1 MSERKRP
8 CGARYRTDFHF
19 PDPRTRDVR
28 ARRVQRALEIIPG
41 ALTWVTI
48 IGMIVLSALVPVWV
62 AVFIIAF
69 DIYWILRVVYV
80 SWYSRAA
87 HRAMRRG
94 MHADWM
100 LRLRNSADPA
110 ALRRALE
117 ARIAASRAELATA
130 SSRRMRRT
138 LALRIAS
145 DRHFIRHALPRI
157 DAAQVLPWEEMVHVV
172 VLPTA
177 GEDAA
182 IIAPSLAA
190 IRDSDYPN
198 EKIIVVLAT
207 EEREDAAHREE
218 KVRTLRAQFGSAFR
232 DFIVT
237 THEVAPGELKCKA
250 SNVKYAAKKIMC
262 YLDDH
267 GIPYENVIFSNLDC
281 DSIVHPQYF
290 AALTHLYVT
299 DPKRLQR
306 AYQPIPMYHNNLWD
320 TNAFVRVVVVSSSFW
335 HMFQSTRRQ
344 MVTFSSHAEPFA
356 TLVAVDFWP
365 VNMISEDS
373 VIYWKCQAYF
383 HGDYEVVPIPLPVS
397 LDAVLAETY
406 WGTVANQYR
415 QTRRWAY
422 GIENFPVTMR
432 AIWPDKKMPLR
443 EKLRIT
449 FEMLEGHHSWAT
461 TPLMLAL
468 LGWLPLW
475 FGGAAFN
482 QSVIAHNLPIVTKT
496 LMTLALIGLVVA
508 VFLSFATLPP
518 RPAHHSRKRYIYM
531 FAQWFLFPITA
542 PFLGSLPAIE
552 SQTRL
557 MLGKYFGEFWV
568 TKKVRA
574 GTVTHGLTNATK

>member
-1 MSERKRP
+1 MTKQP
-8 CGARYRTDFHF
+8 CNPRNYSKYTF
-19 PDPRTRDVR
+19 PDPRSRDPR
-28 ARRVQRALEIIPG
+28 EHRIQRLLEMVPG
-41 ALTWVTI
+41 TLTWMTI
-48 IGMIVLSALVPVWV
+48 IGMVVLSVVAPVAV

-80 SWYSRAA
+80 SWYSRTA
-87 HRAMRRG
+87 HRAMKRG

-100 LRLRNSADPA
+100 MRVRYAHTPEV
-110 ALRRALE
+110 LRRRIE
-117 ARIAASRAELATA
+117 QRIARNTQRARDTQCSRADRRAARLAIRSDA
-130 SSRRMRRT
+130 YFLKYT
-138 LALRIAS
+138 LPFVRAQDVLHHEQVI
-145 DRHFIRHALPRI
+145 HA
-157 DAAQVLPWEEMVHVV
+157 V

-177 GEDAA
+177 TEDAS

-198 EKIIVVLAT
+198 DKIIVVLAT
-207 EEREDAAHREE
+207 EEREDAQRREE
-218 KVRTLRAQFGSAFR
+218 KVRTLRAEFDGVFA

-237 THEVAPGELKCKA
+237 THEVAEGELKCKA
-250 SNVKYAAKKIMC
+250 SNVKYAAKQLMC
-262 YLDDH
+262 YFDER
-267 GIPYENVIFSNLDC
+267 GIDYERVIFSNLDC

-290 AALTHLYVT
+290 AALTWAYIT

-335 HMFQSTRRQ
+335 HMFQSTRRE

-383 HGDYEVVPIPLPVS
+383 HGDYEVTPIPLPVS
-397 LDAVLAETY
+397 LDAVLARTY
-406 WGTVANQYR
+406 WGTILNQYR

-432 AIWPDKKMPLR
+432 AIWPDKNMPLWR
-443 EKLRIT
+443 KIRIT

-461 TPLMLAL
+461 TSLMLAL
-468 LGWLPLW
+468 LGWMPLW
-475 FGGAAFN
+475 FGGEAFN
-482 QSVIAHNLPIVTKT
+482 QSVVAHNLPVVTKM
-496 LMTLALIGLVVA
+496 LMTLALVGLVAA
-508 VFLSFATLPP
+508 VFLSFQTLPP
-518 RPAHHSRKRYIYM
+518 RPPRHSRKRYIYM

-557 MLGKYFGEFWV
+557 LLGKYFGEFWV
-568 TKKVRA
+568 TEKVR
-574 GTVTHGLTNATK
+574 VDKPQ